1 MFALTNDR
9 TRAKRIREGKGKAVL
24 LYVGFDQKLA
34 LVEKDRRWNVH
45 ICGPCSY
52 QESSPRYI
60 YIYIYM
66 YIYPSTKIELN
77 QRYKQLSNLVEVDIL
92 CQLLNKPKTQNK

>member
-60 YIYIYM
+60 YVYISIYKNWVK
-66 YIYPSTKIELN
+66 SKIQTTLKSSGSWYFVSAFE
-77 QRYKQLSNLVEVDIL
+77 Q
-92 CQLLNKPKTQNK
+92 TQNPE